1 MEGINEQNV
10 AQWLL
15 GNIDGV
21 EAPFSYDLIAGGH
34 SNLTYG
40 VTDSNGR
47 KLVLRRPPLGH
58 VLESAHDMGRE
69 HKIISALYGT
79 GVPVAE
85 TFGLCSDPDVNEAPF
100 YIMGFVEGPVLHDSE
115 QAKKLS
121 DGQRRTVSEDVV
133 DVLANLHELD
143 PDEVKE

>member
-10 AQWLL
+10 AEWLL
-15 GNIDGV
+15 SNV
-21 EAPFSYDLIAGGH
+21 ESVDAPFSYNLIAGGH

-40 VTDSNGR
+40 VTDSTGR

-69 HKIISALYGT
+69 HKIISALHGR

-85 TFGLCSDPDVNEAPF
+85 TFGLCTDPNVNEVSF
-100 YIMGFVEGPVLHDSE
+100 YIMGFVEGPVLHDAE
-115 QAKKLS
+115 QAKNLS
-121 DGQRRTVSEDVV
+121 GDDRRTVSEDVV
-133 DVLANLHELD
+133 DVLANLHQFA
-143 PDEVKE
+143 